1 MSYVQELI
9 PVSVGF
15 EVQAVPILSRLLDVS
30 EEEKYK
36 ADDDIQRRQPLV
48 PAVPQQRVR
57 KAERLYNLD

>member
-30 EEEKYK
+30 E
-36 ADDDIQRRQPLV
+36 
-48 PAVPQQRVR
+48 
-57 KAERLYNLD
+57 